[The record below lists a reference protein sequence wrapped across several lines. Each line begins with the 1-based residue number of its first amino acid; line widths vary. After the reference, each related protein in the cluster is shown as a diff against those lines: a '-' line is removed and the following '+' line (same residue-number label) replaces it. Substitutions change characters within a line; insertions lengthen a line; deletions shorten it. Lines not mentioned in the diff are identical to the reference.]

1 MYTPQEEHESQT
13 EAEWNEQELSGEE
26 AMEISNAMTTIAKL
40 GKDMSFKLVG
50 EVQKETHEMIFNS
63 ILQSA

>member
-1 MYTPQEEHESQT
+1 MDKPQEEPISQT
-13 EAEWNEQELSGEE
+13 EAEWDEQELSGEE

-50 EVQKETHEMIFNS
+50 EVQEETHEMIFNS

>member
-1 MYTPQEEHESQT
+1 MDKPQEEPISQT
-13 EAEWNEQELSGEE
+13 ETEWNEQELSGEE
-26 AMEISNAMTTIAKL
+26 LMDVSNAVTTIVKL

-63 ILQSA
+63 ILRSA

>member
-26 AMEISNAMTTIAKL
+26 LMDVSNAVTTIAKL

>member
-1 MYTPQEEHESQT
+1 MYKPQEEPISQT
-13 EAEWNEQELSGEE
+13 EAEWDEQELSGEE
-26 AMEISNAMTTIAKL
+26 LMDVSNAVTTIAKL

-63 ILQSA
+63 NLRSA

>member
-1 MYTPQEEHESQT
+1 MYKPQEEPISQT
-13 EAEWNEQELSGEE
+13 ETEWDEQELSGEE
-26 AMEISNAMTTIAKL
+26 LMDVSNAVTTIAKL

-50 EVQKETHEMIFNS
+50 EVQEETHEMIFNS